1 MAYRQAK
8 TNIRRAPRRRRA
20 SVRRAP
26 VRRRRRV
33 VRSKRS
39 RAVSQCHCPGEA
51 TPGQKFILAQAD
63 PFEPK
68 CNGGKIPDS
77 STIPSI
83 STPIQY
89 NLTLTSSSET
99 TAQPRYAAA
108 WAFMPAATNCN
119 KRANGFSTSSWT
131 WDGASNSP
139 TSIPNLAGF
148 VTQFEATRTIA
159 HGIRLTC
166 PFAPTG
172 TTGFVHIALATETY
186 LNGTS
191 GATTDVWSQLATNF
205 SEMSQYT
212 FYKRVTLASLTQ
224 SPLTLINKWT
234 DETAFRYGSP
244 NVDYGRSSVTAD
256 AASTVFHVPLNWGIL
271 LVAVEGASTSTTAG
285 STISPLTAEVV
296 WHTENI
302 PNKSSTV
309 VGTTA
314 APSQPEVLS
323 AVSQAVA
330 GTDFAHTEAQQ
341 ESSMQSFASELMNA
355 AGISSADVQAVA
367 GGLLRQV
374 TRAGV
379 GYIAQRYG
387 IGGVNDRPNRLAIM

>member
-1 MAYRQAK
+1 MAYRK

-20 SVRRAP
+20 PARRSVRRAP
-26 VRRRRRV
+26 VRRRYTRK
-33 VRSKRS
+33 SA
-39 RAVSQCHCPGEA
+39 RARTPRECHCPSEM

-68 CNGGKIPDS
+68 SYGGKIPDS

-89 NLTLTSSSET
+89 NLTLSSSSET
-99 TAQPRYAAA
+99 QSKPNGAHA
-108 WAFMPAATNCN
+108 WAFMPCATKCN
-119 KRANGFSTSSWT
+119 KRSNSLSTSSWT
-131 WDGASNSP
+131 WDGASNDP

-148 VTQFEATRTIA
+148 VNQFEATRTIA

-166 PFAPTG
+166 PQAPTT

-186 LNGTS
+186 ANGTA
-191 GATTDVWSQLATNF
+191 ATLSNVWDNLAT
-205 SEMSQYT
+205 SLQEMSQYT

-224 SPLTLINKWT
+224 SPITLINKWT
-234 DETAFRYGSP
+234 DETAFRYSSP
-244 NVDYGRSSVTAD
+244 TVDFGRSSVTAD
-256 AASTVFHVPLNWGIL
+256 AASSVFHIPLNWGIL
-271 LVAVEGASTSTTAG
+271 LVAVEAANTGTG
-285 STISPLTAEVV
+285 SGTVINPLTAEVI

-302 PNKSSTV
+302 PNKTSTV

-323 AVSQAVA
+323 ATSQAVA

-341 ESSMQSFASELMNA
+341 ESSMQAFASELMNA
-355 AGISSADVQAVA
+355 AGISSQDVRNVA
-367 GGLLRQV
+367 SGLARM
-374 TRAGV
+374 GV
-379 GYIAQRYG
+379 NYVAQRYG